1 MSTVARITVILVS
14 SGMLCAGLYL
24 TFRPTGPVELD
35 SGQRMVMGTFARIVA
50 IAPDEATAEACT
62 ASAFAELDRI
72 EALMS
77 FHRSDSE
84 LSRVNREA
92 ANGPVRISRATFE
105 VLEQARHYSGL
116 SGGAFDVTVGP
127 LMDLWRAA
135 AEANQAPAE
144 AELAAARAKTGWSN
158 VILDSNTSTVQF
170 KVPGMK
176 VDLGGIAKG
185 YAVDRSV
192 DVMMRGGAAGG
203 MIDLGGNIRCF
214 GLTPRGRSHWYIA
227 IQDPNVTPDDLD
239 LGRTLLVLQIK
250 EGAVST
256 SGHYRRFVTVAGR
269 KQSHIVDPNTGYDN
283 ESLASV
289 TIIAPEATS
298 ADALSTAVSVLGRE
312 KGLRLIEG
320 IPNTEA
326 ILIPAGA
333 KAQPILSKGAG
344 NSIRS
349 SR

>member
-1 MSTVARITVILVS
+1 MSTVARITLILVS
-14 SGMLCAGLYL
+14 AGMLGAGLYL
-24 TFRPTGPVELD
+24 MVRPTGPVELD

-50 IAPDEATAEACT
+50 IAPAEATAEACT
-62 ASAFAELDRI
+62 AAAFAELDRI

-92 ANGPVRISRATFE
+92 AHGPVRISRATFE
-105 VLEQARHYSGL
+105 VLEQARRHSEL

-127 LMDLWRAA
+127 LMDLWQAA
-135 AEANQAPAE
+135 GEANQTPAE
-144 AELAAARAKTGWSN
+144 AELATARAKTGWSN
-158 VILDSNTSTVQF
+158 VILDANASTVQF
-170 KVPGMK
+170 KISGMK

-185 YAVDRSV
+185 YAVDRAV
-192 DVMMRGGAAGG
+192 DVMLRGGAVGG

-214 GLTPRGRSHWYIA
+214 GLTPRGQSHWYVA
-227 IQDPNVTPDDLD
+227 IQDPNVTPDDLRP
-239 LGRTLLVLQIK
+239 GQSPLVLQIK

-289 TIIAPEATS
+289 TIIAPDATS

-312 KGLRLIEG
+312 KGLRLIEA
-320 IPNTEA
+320 IPHTEA
-326 ILIPAGA
+326 VLIPAGA
-333 KAQPILSKGAG
+333 EAQPILSKGAG
-344 NSIRS
+344 NFIRS
-349 SR
+349 RR